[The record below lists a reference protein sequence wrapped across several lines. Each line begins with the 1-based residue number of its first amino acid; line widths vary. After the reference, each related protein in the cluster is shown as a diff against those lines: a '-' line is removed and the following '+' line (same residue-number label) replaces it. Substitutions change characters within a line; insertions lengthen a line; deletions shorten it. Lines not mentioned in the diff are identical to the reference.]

1 MEEWRDIGK
10 DGKKKCDPEVIL
22 VEKDFRQ
29 SLVQPPYTGGG
40 TENNWFSV
48 LPFSPEV
55 WFVAPC
61 LHLWLC
67 QNRTCEERK
76 DVLVQPLKHKMMGR
90 KEEPQKPARGRIHEG
105 GGGGCVCEQNWWGRW
120 N

>member
-1 MEEWRDIGK
+1 MEEWGDIGK
-10 DGKKKCDPEVIL
+10 HGNKKYDPEVIL

-29 SLVQPPYTGGG
+29 SLVQPSYTEGG

-55 WFVAPC
+55 WFFSSQILVTPR

-67 QNRTCEERK
+67 QN
-76 DVLVQPLKHKMMGR
+76 
-90 KEEPQKPARGRIHEG
+90 
-105 GGGGCVCEQNWWGRW
+105 
-120 N
+120 